1 MTLKDTI
8 IKHYE
13 TQNAIDE
20 FHTFKYHHKDGH
32 QSLIREI
39 QALNADQ
46 SFQFTIQLDEDKNVV
61 YSYHGAKETETTTVS
76 EVIRYLDE
84 LKRTLIE
91 LDNANKIGHIAMVS
105 EEDSEEF
112 YIDLIE
118 RGKQIYI
125 NVDSRI

>member
-20 FHTFKYHHKDGH
+20 FHTFKYHNKDGH
-32 QSLIREI
+32 QALINEI
-39 QALNADQ
+39 QALNADKT
-46 SFQFTIQLDEDKNVV
+46 FEFTIQLDKDKNVV

-91 LDNANKIGHIAMVS
+91 LDQTDKLGHIAKVG
-105 EEDSEEF
+105 EDGSEEF

-125 NVDSRI
+125 TVDSLI

>member
-1 MTLKDTI
+1 MTLRDI
-8 IKHYE
+8 ITTHYE
-13 TQNAIDE
+13 TQNEIDA
-20 FHTFKYHHKDGH
+20 HHSFKYHHSDGH
-32 QSLIREI
+32 DALIREI

-76 EVIRYLDE
+76 EVIRYLDG

-91 LDNANKIGHIAMVS
+91 LDNADKLGHIAMVS

-125 NVDSRI
+125 NVDTNI

>member
-1 MTLKDTI
+1 MTLRNTI
-8 IKHYE
+8 ERHYE

-20 FHTFKYHHKDGH
+20 YNTFKYHHQDGH
-32 QSLIREI
+32 QALIREI
-39 QALNADQ
+39 QALNADKT
-46 SFQFTIQLDEDKNVV
+46 FEFTIQLDKDKNVV

-91 LDNANKIGHIAMVS
+91 LDQADKLGHIAKVG
-105 EEDSEEF
+105 EDGSEEF

-125 NVDSRI
+125 TVDSLI